1 MSKIKI
7 LISAYACSPYHGSEP
22 GVGWNYIYNMSNEF
36 EIHVIVEKVK
46 WEKEI
51 LKFKT
56 ENRDKLKN
64 INFYFIPKKRN
75 KFLRKIWPPS
85 YYWFYNDWQKKVYNL
100 AIELES
106 IHDFDLIHQLNMVTF
121 REPGY
126 LHKFGKPFVWGP
138 IGGLENSPFS
148 YLPALGLKPFIYF
161 GLKNII
167 NYFDRI
173 FLVKKRKVFRNK
185 NVSLISATKG
195 NSDLIKKYWHK
206 KSTIISEIGKID
218 NYKPSLLTRANNS
231 SIIIVWNGSH
241 VSGKNLVL
249 LLKSLSL
256 LNIPYELNVIGDG
269 PLNSKWK
276 IQAQKLNLKNI
287 IWHGLVERDKAIE
300 IMNKCHVLCI
310 TSIYDLTSTVLI
322 EGLSLGLPIICL
334 NHMGFKNVVNSEI
347 GIKIPITNTN
357 KSIVDFKDAV
367 EFLYNNESLR
377 KSMARNAVKK
387 SYEFS
392 WENILLKTESQYKKL
407 LNEK

>member
-1 MSKIKI
+1 MSKRKI

-22 GVGWNYIYNMSNEF
+22 GVGWNYIYNMSNDF

-51 LKFKT
+51 LKFKA
-56 ENRDKLKN
+56 ENCDELKN
-64 INFYFIPKKRN
+64 IYFYFIPKKRN
-75 KFLRKIWPPS
+75 KILRKIWPPS
-85 YYWFYNDWQKKVYNL
+85 YYWFYNNWQKKAFKL
-100 AIELES
+100 AGKLES
-106 IHDFDLIHQLNMVTF
+106 IHNFDIMHQLNMVTF

-126 LHKFGKPFVWGP
+126 FYKFGKPFVWGP
-138 IGGLENSPFS
+138 IGGLENAPFS
-148 YLPALGLKPFIYF
+148 YLTALGLKPLVYF
-161 GLKNII
+161 GIKNII

-173 FLVKKRKVFRNK
+173 FIIKNRKVFRNN

-195 NSDLIKKYWHK
+195 NSDLIEKYWHK
-206 KSTIISEIGKID
+206 KSTIISEIGKI
-218 NYKPSLLTRANNS
+218 NSYKPSLLTRANNS
-231 SIIIVWNGSH
+231 SIIIAWNGSH
-241 VSGKNLVL
+241 VPGKNLVL
-249 LLKSLSL
+249 LLNSLSL
-256 LNIPYELNVIGDG
+256 INIPYELNVIGDG

-287 IWHGLVERDKAIE
+287 IWHGQLEREKAIE
-300 IMNKCHVLCI
+300 IMDKCHVLCI

-357 KSIVDFKDAV
+357 TSIVDFKNAI
-367 EFLYNNESLR
+367 EHLYNNESLR
-377 KSMARNAVKK
+377 KIMAKNSLKK
-387 SYEFS
+387 SHEFS
-392 WENILLKTESQYKKL
+392 WKNILLKTENVYKNL